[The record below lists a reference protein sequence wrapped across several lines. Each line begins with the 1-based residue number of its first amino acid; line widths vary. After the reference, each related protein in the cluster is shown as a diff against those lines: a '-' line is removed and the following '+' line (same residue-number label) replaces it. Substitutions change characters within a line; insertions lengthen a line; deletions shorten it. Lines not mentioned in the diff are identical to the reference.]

1 MKIGDLVKSKHEPS
15 ALGLVL
21 ELPKWTKDIYLDDEE
36 QDDYDVAYIL
46 WVRDEV
52 EPLYKCLEE
61 IQNLEVV
68 DVQSR

>member
-1 MKIGDLVKSKHEPS
+1 
-15 ALGLVL
+15 L

-36 QDDYDVAYIL
+36 QDEYDVAYIM